1 MGNQNGSMVLGLKT
15 RIKYVP
21 WLAGWCMGRSV
32 CAAPPCPRECRCVSV
47 FSAGHWLSVLS
58 HVHQGTVIWMEDLVG
73 TALHYY
79 LPGTGMKWGDTA
91 HKLWPAREHH
101 TGLCPLLSLLSLP
114 WDLGQSAC
122 PRCRGDDYRSIVG
135 AQGGCSGTPARV
147 WGLQRPHHPVPHRP
161 RVTEGRPGDTYCL
174 VTHTCAPGGQELP
187 GPGRVPT
194 VPALPLVWCLS

>member
-21 WLAGWCMGRSV
+21 WPAGWCMGRWV

-58 HVHQGTVIWMEDLVG
+58 HVHQGTAIWMEDLVG

-101 TGLCPLLSLLSLP
+101 TGLCPPLSLLSLP

-122 PRCRGDDYRSIVG
+122 PRCRGDDYRSIVVPRED
-135 AQGGCSGTPARV
+135 AQER
-147 WGLQRPHHPVPHRP
+147 
-161 RVTEGRPGDTYCL
+161 RPGCGDCNSHAIL
-174 VTHTCAPGGQELP
+174 SLISPGSQKVILGTRP
-187 GPGRVPT
+187 V
-194 VPALPLVWCLS
+194 